1 MGPFEISKDL
11 VTRLPDELLRA
22 LLRKL
27 LEAEALRLG
36 VSPSAIRVG
45 GNQTA
50 ADGGVD
56 ALVDWKGE
64 PKPTG
69 WLPRRLIYFQCKAE
83 TMAAAA
89 LRDEMRPKEIV
100 RPIFSQ
106 LAKERGAYIV
116 FSTDDPSEK
125 GFKARLEAMGD
136 AISDVVGKE
145 KILLD
150 FYGADRI
157 ARWVNQHP
165 GIAVWLL
172 GTQGRALGGWRPYGD
187 WSAPGSGTKPYLFDE
202 SSRATI
208 DGVSVDMPTAIMT
221 MRRAL
226 SSPGGAV
233 RLVGISGMGKTRL
246 AEALFDPAIDA
257 ANVLPTGSAIYGDA
271 GLELSTGAALLTEQL
286 AAAGVHAVVVV
297 DNCTIRTHGQLVE
310 IVSRP
315 ESRSSV
321 LSIDYDVG
329 DEKPSNTVVVRL
341 GDNSEDV
348 LFDLLEQRFP
358 QLDGNARQHLAQF
371 AGGNARIA
379 LKVAEGSQTAV
390 NLAALNDTE
399 LLDRLFQ
406 TGRRDR
412 DAIARRCADAAA
424 LVYAFYVAQAD
435 HQVIEHPTL
444 AGIAGVTPE
453 DFYFQMGTFLD
464 WGIVQQR
471 GAQRAVM
478 PPPLANMLA
487 VTFIR
492 RADPDTLLSAFV
504 AGPGRL
510 FASFARRLGYL
521 HEEPRA
527 VAITQRLFGDQD
539 LLGDPARLSGHGRQA
554 FFNAAPGAPEAA
566 LGAIERSLSGPDAG
580 QLVAIGSHDRRDF
593 GELLAQIAHDPA
605 LFGRA
610 MEALLPFVLAELGQS
625 CNRSVMDNFLQRF
638 WPGLSFTLADQ
649 PTRLRFI
656 DRLLDDD
663 RDEIRG
669 LGVEA
674 LDHMLDAAHI
684 SSSMNLDFGA
694 RVLLDEWRPYDGEGW
709 PAWVGAA
716 FGRLRRV
723 AASGEPE
730 ASRARSVIAN
740 HLREQLG
747 AGSDHDPIAAMRAV
761 RGTNYWD
768 EGWNATNDA
777 LHFER
782 ATLSPEVLSDLVSLE
797 KELRPRSA
805 EDCFDAFVLG
815 DPWRHWHPSGRE
827 NRSVRNVG
835 RLARRVG
842 QCLASAGVD
851 LDPFVTRATNEVG
864 QTSTYEFAQGLAS
877 RSAEFDQLWENA
889 RIAYEAAPD
898 DSRTPAVLAGILKGA
913 WPAHKAWV
921 NERLDAALLDPL
933 LAPLMVMLHTGMALD
948 EVAMAR
954 FSRALAEGLMPPEHF
969 HGLMYGGAT
978 KTVPADSLAAFLTEL
993 FAHEQGVLAALQV
1006 LHMRVFGDRSDKR
1019 TVAPELVALARNF
1032 VTDPRA
1038 FRAEHQ
1044 RADHGLGTLTRL
1056 AMEADESGEVACG
1069 ICRALA
1075 SGSLTNRASYRHY
1088 DEVCASLRSANLRVV
1103 MEEIVGPGE
1112 VHNHLVS
1119 RFFGGIALNDDDT
1132 QQRVE
1137 FDEKVVTDWAR
1148 EDAQNRAVRLAHIL
1162 PYTRRDEATGLLTWS
1177 PLALELIE
1185 MASNPVAVLFAFEHR
1200 FFSGSGS
1207 GPISGRFV
1215 RRRPLVAAFSE
1226 HPERAVRNWA
1236 REAAERLED
1245 SIQRWD
1251 ERDRASDSRFE

>member
-1 MGPFEISKDL
+1 MGPFEISKEL
-11 VTRLPDELLRA
+11 VTRLPDELLRT
-22 LLRKL
+22 LLAKL

-36 VSPSAIRVG
+36 VPSSAIRVG

-56 ALVDWKGE
+56 ASIEWKGGA
-64 PKPTG
+64 KPTG
-69 WLPRRLIYFQCKAE
+69 WLPRRLAYFQCKAE
-83 TMAAAA
+83 TMAAGA
-89 LRDEMRPKEIV
+89 LREEMRPKEIV

-106 LAKERGAYIV
+106 LAKARGAYII
-116 FSTDDPSEK
+116 FSTDDPAER
-125 GFKARLEAMGD
+125 GFKARLQAMAD
-136 AISDVVGKE
+136 AISDVAGKE

-172 GTQGRALGGWRPYGD
+172 GIQGRALGGWRPYGD
-187 WSAPGSGTKPYLFDE
+187 WSTAGSGTKPYLFDE

-257 ANVLPTGSAIYGDA
+257 PTVLPTGSAIYGDA

-406 TGRRDR
+406 TGRQDR
-412 DAIARRCADAAA
+412 DAMARRCADAAA
-424 LVYAFYVAQAD
+424 LVYAFYVAKVD
-435 HQVIEHPTL
+435 HQEIEHPTL

-487 VTFIR
+487 VSFIR

-504 AGPGRL
+504 AGPSRL

-521 HEEPRA
+521 HEEPQA
-527 VAITQRLFGDQD
+527 VVITQRIFGDQA
-539 LLGDPARLSGHGRQA
+539 LLGNPARLSGHSRQA

-580 QLVAIGSHDRRDF
+580 QLVASDNHDRGDF

-610 MEALLPFVLAELGQS
+610 MEALLPFVLDELGRS
-625 CNRSVMDNFLQRF
+625 CNRPVMDNFLQRF

-649 PTRLRFI
+649 PTRLRYI

-694 RVLLDEWRPYDGEGW
+694 RVLLNEWRPHNGQGY

-716 FGRLRRV
+716 YERLQRV
-723 AASGEPE
+723 ALSGEPE
-730 ASRARSVIAN
+730 SARARSVIAN
-740 HLREQLG
+740 HLREQVS
-747 AGSDHDPIAAMRAV
+747 AGSNHLPIVAMRAV
-761 RGTNYWD
+761 RGSSYWD
-768 EGWNATNDA
+768 DGWNATNDA

-782 ATLSPEVLSDLVSLE
+782 ASLDVEVLADLVALE
-797 KELRPRSA
+797 KDLRPRTV

-827 NRSVRNVG
+827 NHSVRNVG
-835 RLARRVG
+835 PLAKRTG
-842 QCLASAGVD
+842 QNLASSGTD
-851 LDPFVTRATNEVG
+851 TGLFITRATNEAG

-877 RSAEFDQLWENA
+877 RCSDLDQLWENA
-889 RIAYEAAPD
+889 RAAYEAAPED
-898 DSRTPAVLAGILKGA
+898 GRTPAVLAGILKGA
-913 WPAHKAWV
+913 WPSHEAWV
-921 NERLDAALLDPL
+921 NERLDAALSNPL
-933 LAPLMVMLHTGMALD
+933 LAPLTVLLHTGMALD
-948 EVAMAR
+948 RTAMAR
-954 FSRALAEGLMPPEHF
+954 FSRALADGLMPPTHF
-969 HGLMYGGAT
+969 QGLMYGGAT

-1006 LHMRVFGDRSDKR
+1006 LHMRAFGDRSDKLPI
-1019 TVAPELVALARNF
+1019 APELVVVARDF
-1032 VTDPRA
+1032 VTDPRSY
-1038 FRAEHQ
+1038 RSDHV
-1044 RADHGLGTLTRL
+1044 RADHDLATLVKL
-1056 AMEADESGEVACG
+1056 AIEADESGDVARG
-1069 ICRALA
+1069 ICRALVN
-1075 SGSLTNRASYRHY
+1075 SSSNRASYRDY
-1088 DEVCASLRSANLRVV
+1088 DQVCALLMKTHPRVV
-1103 MEEIVGPGE
+1103 LEEIAGPGDARD
-1112 VHNHLVS
+1112 HLVS
-1119 RFFGGIALNDDDT
+1119 RFFGGLAINDDDL
-1132 QQRVE
+1132 QQRITV
-1137 FDEKVVTDWAR
+1137 DEKVVADWAR
-1148 EDAQNRAVRLAHIL
+1148 EDAHNRAIRLAHVV
-1162 PYTRRDEATGLLTWS
+1162 PYTRRDEETGLLTWA
-1177 PLALELIE
+1177 PLALELIG
-1185 MASNPVAVLFAFEHR
+1185 MAPNPVAVLTAFEHR

-1207 GPISGRFV
+1207 GPISARFV
-1215 RRRPLVAAFSE
+1215 RRRPLVAAFAE

-1236 REAAERLED
+1236 REASERLEE
-1245 SIQRWD
+1245 SIERWD
-1251 ERDRASDSRFE
+1251 ERDRALDSRFE